1 MRVAVYTDYTYQR
14 RGGRIFGDRA
24 FAVFLDQLRPHLSG
38 LTLVGRLRPG
48 DDQARYPVGDDVELL
63 ELPYYE
69 RLSRP
74 FAVLPALARSL
85 GLFWR
90 SLPEVDAVW
99 VLGPHPLATAFAILA
114 KLRRKRVIL
123 GVRQDM
129 QAYVSSRHPRRWDL
143 RLAALVLEGSFRLLA
158 RFLPVVVVGPDL
170 GKRYSGAKALLE
182 LTVVLLSQADVAA
195 SQRAAEV
202 RSYAATLDILVVG
215 RIESEKNPLLL
226 AEVLARLNEGEPRW
240 RMRICGEGAMRP
252 ELEKRLGELSQ
263 AEHAE
268 FLGYVPFGP
277 GLLDLYRQSHV
288 FLHVSWTEGLPQVLV
303 EALGCGLPIVATDVG
318 GVREAMGS
326 AVRLVAAGDADQAAA
341 ELARVATDEPLRRE
355 LIASG
360 FAFATQHTSEAEL
373 SRLAGFLSA

>member
-1 MRVAVYTDYTYQR
+1 MRLAVYTDYTYQR
-14 RGGRIFGDRA
+14 RGGQVFGDRA
-24 FAVFLDQLRPHLSG
+24 FAVFLAKLRPHLSS

-48 DDQARYPVGDDVELL
+48 DDQARYPVGDDVGLV

-90 SLPEVDAVW
+90 ALPEVDAVW
-99 VLGPHPLATAFAILA
+99 VLGPHPLATAFAVIA
-114 KLRRKRVIL
+114 RLRGKRVVL

-143 RLAALVLEGSFRLLA
+143 RLAALVLEGSFRGLA

-170 GKRYSGAKALLE
+170 GKRYRAARKVLE
-182 LTVVLLSQADVAA
+182 LTVMLLSQDDLDA
-195 SQRAAEV
+195 SQQAAEL
-202 RSYAATLDILVVG
+202 RSYAGALDVLVVG

-226 AEVLARLNEGEPRW
+226 ADILAGLNSEEPRW
-240 RMRICGEGAMRP
+240 RMRVCGEGGMRP
-252 ELEKRLGELSQ
+252 ALEARLAEFSQ
-263 AEHAE
+263 LEHAE

-277 GLLDLYRQSHV
+277 TLLELYRGSHV

-303 EALGCGLPIVATDVG
+303 EALGCGLPVVATDVG
-318 GVREAMGS
+318 GVREAMGP
-326 AVRLVAAGDADQAAA
+326 AVRLVEAGDAGQAVA
-341 ELARVATDEPLRRE
+341 EIERVAGDEPLRRE
-355 LIASG
+355 LITRG
-360 FAFATQHTSEAEL
+360 FAYAGEHTSEAEL
-373 SRLAGFLSA
+373 SRLAAFLTG